1 MEKPSPEDDM
11 KDYGQ
16 ELSGIEKPT
25 IDDIIAISMN
35 YVPEKFR
42 NAPWMNTGHG
52 IRIYENDGEL
62 ACYIAA
68 YGEMH
73 KRKMEKILDDFP
85 YEDIDAPFEI
95 VDWGVRTGT
104 GHDMSY
110 RPPQGERIALQ
121 TEVRDT
127 CRAVMCG
134 DSQG

>member
-85 YEDIDAPFEI
+85 
-95 VDWGVRTGT
+95 
-104 GHDMSY
+104 
-110 RPPQGERIALQ
+110 
-121 TEVRDT
+121 
-127 CRAVMCG
+127 
-134 DSQG
+134 